1 MPSSPTALDRI
12 RIVLCDTTHTG
23 NMGASARAMKTMGL
37 EQLVFVNPQ
46 NRPDD
51 QAIARATGASDL
63 LLSAPVVT
71 DLDSA
76 IEDCQLV
83 FGSSARSRSIGWPTV
98 TPEQAA
104 NIIAERDTSTK
115 IAFLF
120 GKEQYGLTNAQLD
133 RCQYLVQIPANP
145 EFSSLNLASAVQ
157 LISYQLRVT
166 LLSKAPAA
174 DTADTASVKPS
185 DLPASNAEFEGMFD
199 HLTAT
204 LSAIEFVDLDNPG
217 KVLRRIRALL
227 QRAELSR
234 NEAAIIRGIC
244 SATVPQDNQNGP
256 DRQKNSGL
264 NKDEVNV

>member
-1 MPSSPTALDRI
+1 
-12 RIVLCDTTHTG
+12 
-23 NMGASARAMKTMGL
+23 MKTMGL

-76 IEDCQLV
+76 IKDCQLV

-244 SATVPQDNQNGP
+244 SATVPPDNQNGP